1 MRPVLR
7 LFERLRGTRPEPAPS
22 PREGPLDL
30 LDPAFVRDP
39 YPAYARLREAD
50 PVHRTK
56 SGGFLLTRHA
66 DIVAA
71 LAHPALG
78 NAPSRHA
85 VVHARNR
92 DRHVSASVAANI
104 LPFLD
109 KPEHVLPRR
118 LIASAFRAHLK
129 ANPLDAGAIAR
140 DLLAPRLRAGTM
152 DAIADFGKPLSV
164 EAIARFMGLPAAN
177 REELTRWSDFFFYL
191 FAPMPSADAL
201 RRTDEALAAFR
212 AYFAQLVAARRKAP
226 GNDLVSRL
234 IAEEEDGRR
243 LSGEELVDTCLLIY
257 SDGVENV
264 DAAIA
269 NTLLALHRHPDEM
282 RRLRTS
288 PDLVPGAVQEALRYD
303 SPAQVIARVARED
316 IVLDGRAVRR
326 DQAVF
331 LALGAANRDPAVF
344 ADPERFDIGRDAS
357 ALLTFGKGRHSCI
370 GAPLVRLQ
378 VEAALRV
385 LIGTTAASE
394 VDTER
399 LVWTARAGH
408 RWLEALPVRLTP
420 AAAG

>member
-7 LFERLRGTRPEPAPS
+7 LFERLRGQRPQPAP
-22 PREGPLDL
+22 PPPQEGPLDL
-30 LDPAFVRDP
+30 LAPAFVRDP

-56 SGGFLLTRHA
+56 SGGFILTRHA

-92 DRHVSASVAANI
+92 SRHVSADVAANI

-109 KPEHVLPRR
+109 KPEHVRPRR
-118 LIASAFRAHLK
+118 LIASAFRAHLR
-129 ANPLDAGAIAR
+129 AYPLDAEAIAR
-140 DLLAPRLRAGTM
+140 DLLAPRLQAGAM
-152 DAIADFGKPLSV
+152 EAIADFGKPLSV
-164 EAIARFMGLPAAN
+164 EAISRFMGLPAAD
-177 REELTRWSDFFFYL
+177 RDRLTRWSNFFFYL
-191 FAPMPSADAL
+191 FAPMPSAEAL
-201 RRTDEALAAFR
+201 RQTDEALAAFR
-212 AYFAQLVAARRKAP
+212 AYFAELVAARREKP
-226 GNDLVSRL
+226 GDDLISRL
-234 IAEEEDGRR
+234 IAEEEDDQR
-243 LSGEELVDTCLLIY
+243 LSEAELVDTCLLIF

-269 NTLLALHRHPDEM
+269 NMLLALHRHPDEM
-282 RRLRTS
+282 RRLRGS
-288 PDLVPGAVQEALRYD
+288 PDLVAGAVQEALRYD

-316 IVLDGRAVRR
+316 MSLDGREIRR

-344 ADPERFDIGRDAS
+344 ADPERFDVGRDAS

-378 VEAALRV
+378 VEGALRV
-385 LIGTTAASE
+385 LLEATAAIE
-394 VDTER
+394 VDAGA
-399 LVWTARAGH
+399 LAWTARAGH
-408 RWLEALPVRLTP
+408 RWLERLPVRLVP
-420 AAAG
+420 R

>member
-7 LFERLRGTRPEPAPS
+7 LFERLRGTRTQPARPT
-22 PREGPLDL
+22 PQEGPLDL

-56 SGGFLLTRHA
+56 SGGFILTRHA

-71 LAHPALG
+71 LSHPALG

-92 DRHVSASVAANI
+92 GRYVSADVAANI

-109 KPEHVLPRR
+109 KPEHVRPRR
-118 LIASAFRAHLK
+118 LIASAFRAHLRV
-129 ANPLDAGAIAR
+129 NPLDAEAIAR
-140 DLLAPRLRAGTM
+140 DLLAPRLRTGAIE
-152 DAIADFGKPLSV
+152 AIADFGKPLSV
-164 EAIARFMGLPAAN
+164 EAISRFMGLPVAD
-177 REELTRWSDFFFYL
+177 RDRLTRWSNFFFYL
-191 FAPMPSADAL
+191 FAPMPSAEAL
-201 RRTDEALAAFR
+201 RQTDEALAAFR
-212 AYFAQLVAARRKAP
+212 AYFAELVAARRERP
-226 GNDLVSRL
+226 GDDLISRL
-234 IAEEEDGRR
+234 IAEEEDDQR
-243 LSGEELVDTCLLIY
+243 LSEAELVDTCLLIF

-269 NTLLALHRHPDEM
+269 NMLLALHRHPDEVQ
-282 RRLRTS
+282 RLRTS
-288 PDLVPGAVQEALRYD
+288 PDLVAGAVQEALRYD

-316 IVLDGRAVRR
+316 MSLDGREIRR
-326 DQAVF
+326 NQAVF

-344 ADPERFDIGRDAS
+344 ADPERFDVGRDAS

-378 VEAALRV
+378 VEGAMRV
-385 LIGTTAASE
+385 LLEATAAIE
-394 VDTER
+394 IDADALTWV
-399 LVWTARAGH
+399 ARAGH
-408 RWLEALPVRLTP
+408 RWLERLPVKLVPR
-420 AAAG
+420 